1 MDSPLVECIPNFS
14 EGRRLD
20 VIEEIVAV
28 IQLTSGVLLLD
39 YSSDH
44 DHNRSVVT
52 FVGTPQAVEDAACAA
67 IAKAAEL
74 IDLEKHSGEHPRIGA
89 TDVVPFVPIAG
100 VTMKDCVDIAQRL
113 GKRVGEELGIPVY
126 LYEEAATRPERE
138 NLAKVRKGEYE
149 GLKVEIKSN
158 PDRAPDFGPS
168 ELGSAGAT
176 VIGARSP
183 LIAYNVYLD
192 TENVRVAEKIGR
204 AIRHSSGGLRFVKGL
219 GMLVDGKA
227 QVSMN
232 LTDYQRTP
240 VYRVVEMIRREAARY
255 GVNITHSELIGLIP
269 RKALIDAAE
278 WYLQLDDFTEEQVL
292 EARIQSAQAEAKGEL
307 GLDTGFLDRLAA
319 GTSTPGGGSA
329 AAYCGA
335 MGAGLVAMVARLT
348 IGKKKYHDVEKRMG
362 EIVMAAEKLRA
373 DLTVSVGKDAA
384 AYDSVVDAFRL
395 PKSTKKEIES
405 RREAIQKATLKAT
418 QAPFEVAKLAVEVLK
433 LALEVAEKGNIN
445 AITDAGSGASLV
457 LASLSGAA
465 MNVRINLTSLE
476 DKAKVKKFSSEI
488 ESLEESATKI
498 RSKLQGM
505 IEDRS
510 GLPFNH

>member
-20 VIEEIVAV
+20 VVEQIVAA
-28 IQLTSGVLLLD
+28 IRLTSGVFLLD

-52 FVGTPQAVEDAACAA
+52 FVGSPQAVEDAAFAA

-74 IDLEKHSGEHPRIGA
+74 IDLEKHRGEHPRIGA

-100 VTMKDCVDIAQRL
+100 ITMKECVEIARRL
-113 GKRVGEELGIPVY
+113 GKRVGEELEIPVY
-126 LYEEAATRPERE
+126 LYEQAATRSDRE
-138 NLAKVRKGEYE
+138 NLANVRKGEYE
-149 GLKVEIKSN
+149 GLKDEIKSN
-158 PDRAPDFGPS
+158 PDRAPDFGPNAI
-168 ELGSAGAT
+168 GPAGAT

-192 TENVRVAEKIGR
+192 TDDVSVADKIAR

-219 GMLVDGKA
+219 GMLVEGKA

-240 VYRVVEMIRREAARY
+240 VFRVVEMIRREAARY
-255 GVNITHSELIGLIP
+255 GANITHSELIGLIP
-269 RKALIDAAE
+269 QKALIDTAE
-278 WYLQLDDFTEEQVL
+278 WHLQLDDFTEEQVL
-292 EARIQSAQAEAKGEL
+292 ESRIRSAQAEAKGKF
-307 GLDTGFLDRLAA
+307 GLDVTFLDQLAA

-348 IGKKKYHDVEKRMG
+348 LGKKKYLNVEKRMG
-362 EIVMAAEKLRA
+362 KIVKQAEELRA
-373 DLTVSVGKDAA
+373 NLTASVEKDAA
-384 AYDSVVDAFRL
+384 AYDSVMQAFRL
-395 PKSTKKEIES
+395 PKSTKKETEF
-405 RREAIQKATLKAT
+405 RKVAIQKATLGAT
-418 QAPFEVAKLAVEVLK
+418 QAPLEVAKMAVKVLK
-433 LALEVAEKGNIN
+433 LASEVAEKGNVN
-445 AITDAGSGASLV
+445 AITDAGSGAALA
-457 LASLSGAA
+457 LASFRGAA

-476 DKAKVKKFSSEI
+476 NKSITKKFSSEI
-488 ESLEESATKI
+488 ESLEKEAA
-498 RSKLQGM
+498 KLQILFQGVMEERGGM
-505 IEDRS
+505 S
-510 GLPFNH
+510 FK